1 MKKYIAEMIGTMVLV
16 LMGCGSAVFAGSV
29 TGTVGAGVGTV
40 GVALAF
46 GLSVVAMAYA
56 IGGISGCHINPA
68 ITLGVFLTG
77 RMNGKD
83 AGMYMIFQVIG
94 AIIGSAVLFA
104 LVSTGA
110 HDGPTATGSNGFGE
124 GEMLQ
129 AFIAEA
135 VFTFIF
141 VLVVLGSTDPKKG
154 AGNLAGLAIGLSL
167 VLVHIVCIPITGTSV
182 NPARSIAPALFQ
194 GGEQVEAREGAAGA
208 LAGAALQ
215 MDHEAGGGVFFTET
229 GGYDAHHAL
238 MPFLAGKHQRVPFLR
253 PQPLDLG
260 DGSGQCFLLIS
271 GGSSGVCTVVFLCC
285 CHKIPSSFSK
295 IRFKCV

>member
-104 LVSTGA
+104 
-110 HDGPTATGSNGFGE
+110 
-124 GEMLQ
+124 
-129 AFIAEA
+129 

-194 GGEQVEAREGAAGA
+194 GGEA
-208 LAGAALQ
+208 LSQLWLFIIAPFVGAALS
-215 MDHEAGGGVFFTET
+215 AVVWNYF
-229 GGYDAHHAL
+229 
-238 MPFLAGKHQRVPFLR
+238 
-253 PQPLDLG
+253 G
-260 DGSGQCFLLIS
+260 D
-271 GGSSGVCTVVFLCC
+271 
-285 CHKIPSSFSK
+285 KK
-295 IRFKCV
+295 